1 MVVKFISI
9 FEFQYHQMLKSLYP
23 FFYIIIKFAFYNVPI
38 FIVESIF
45 FIKLIASLVFLTSI
59 SSETSILSKYSIYTK
74 IHLKSCIN
82 YLSSYESFSK
92 NVLK

>member
-23 FFYIIIKFAFYNVPI
+23 FLYIKIKFAFYNVPL

-45 FIKLIASLVFLTSI
+45 SLRL
-59 SSETSILSKYSIYTK
+59 
-74 IHLKSCIN
+74 
-82 YLSSYESFSK
+82 
-92 NVLK
+92 